1 MPLSQRI
8 SIPTKNIIKEH
19 GVERTTLERRDSSDF
34 IDPADLL
41 HPRFQKP
48 AKLTL
53 KGSNF
58 EQSSQKTNIKDKMK
72 EISERRKFAN
82 TELKNYIHALGRN

>member
-1 MPLSQRI
+1 MP
-8 SIPTKNIIKEH
+8 
-19 GVERTTLERRDSSDF
+19 ERQDSSDF
-34 IDPADLL
+34 IDPTDLL

-58 EQSSQKTNIKDKMK
+58 EKSSQKTNIKDKMK
-72 EISERRKFAN
+72 EISARR
-82 TELKNYIHALGRN
+82 